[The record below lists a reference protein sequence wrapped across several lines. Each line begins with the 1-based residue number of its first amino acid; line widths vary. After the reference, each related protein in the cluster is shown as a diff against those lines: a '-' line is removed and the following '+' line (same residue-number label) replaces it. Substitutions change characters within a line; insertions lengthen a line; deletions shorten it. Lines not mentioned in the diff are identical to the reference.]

1 MTATEFK
8 PTFRSDVGVVNA
20 LTSPPQFSAINPT
33 YCLSEQSA
41 VDLQSLLL
49 DLKPQIVHDW
59 PMSGWPQANAYYQ
72 TAQVPYLKFPDG
84 TTINAG
90 FEAAFFHSWISA
102 SFRRGRSSRND
113 IAITQQASAAASG
126 I

>member
-41 VDLQSLLL
+41 LDLQSLLL

-72 TAQVPYLKFPDG
+72 PALVPYLKFPDV

-90 FEAAFFHSWISA
+90 IEAAFFTHGYPPA
-102 SFRRGRSSRND
+102 FAEAAVRND

-126 I
+126 N